1 MKIYIDSDFKCHVA
15 PGEGLREFETTFFS
29 NVPDAYVEGY
39 RYVPSGETWVR
50 KEPIYDMNHEVVG
63 ESETEFI
70 GEMVAPW
77 KPWDELDK
85 ILREYERTQ
94 NQELTAQNAELVDAM
109 ASMVEDVYNQDV
121 AVIEEGATV

>member
-1 MKIYIDSDFKCHVA
+1 MKIYIDSDYKCHVA
-15 PGEGLREFETTFFS
+15 PGEGLREFETKFFS

-50 KEPIYDMNHEVVG
+50 KTPTYDINHEVVG

-77 KPWDELDK
+77 KPWEELDK
-85 ILREYERTQ
+85 ILREYEQAQ

-121 AVIEEGATV
+121 AVIEGE

>member
-1 MKIYIDSDFKCHVA
+1 MKIYIDTDFKCHVA

-50 KEPIYDMNHEVVG
+50 KEPIYDMNHDVVG
-63 ESETEFI
+63 ESETEFM
-70 GEMVAPW
+70 GEMLAPW

-121 AVIEEGATV
+121 AVIEGE

>member
-1 MKIYIDSDFKCHVA
+1 MKIYIDSEFKCHTK
-15 PGEGLREFETTFFS
+15 PGDGLREFETRFFG
-29 NVPDAYVEGY
+29 NVPDAYIEGY
-39 RYVPSGETWVR
+39 RFVPSGETWVL
-50 KEPIYDMNHEVVG
+50 KEPTYDINHEIVG
-63 ESETEFI
+63 ESETTFM

-94 NQELTAQNAELVDAM
+94 NQELNAQNAELVDAM

-121 AVIEEGATV
+121 AVIEGE

>member
-1 MKIYIDSDFKCHVA
+1 MKIYIDSDFKCHVS
-15 PGEGLREFETTFFS
+15 PGEGLREFETKFFS

-39 RYVPSGETWVR
+39 RFVPSGETWVR
-50 KEPIYDMNHEVVG
+50 KEPVYDMNHDVVG
-63 ESETEFI
+63 ESETEFM
-70 GEMVAPW
+70 GEMLAPW

-85 ILREYERTQ
+85 ILRDYERTQ

-121 AVIEEGATV
+121 AVIEGE

>member
-1 MKIYIDSDFKCHVA
+1 MKIYIDSDFKCHTK
-15 PGEGLREFETTFFS
+15 PGEGLREFETRFFS

-50 KEPIYDMNHEVVG
+50 KTPTYNMEHEVVG
-63 ESETEFI
+63 ESETEFM

-77 KPWDELDK
+77 KPWEELDK
-85 ILREYERTQ
+85 ILREYEKAQ

-109 ASMVEDVYNQDV
+109 ASMVDDVYNQDV
-121 AVIEEGATV
+121 ATIEGE

>member
-1 MKIYIDSDFKCHVA
+1 MKIYIDSDFKCHTQ
-15 PGEGLREFETTFFS
+15 PGEGLREFETRFFS

-50 KEPIYDMNHEVVG
+50 KTPTYDINHEVVG
-63 ESETEFI
+63 ESETEFM

-109 ASMVEDVYNQDV
+109 ASMVDDVYNQDV
-121 AVIEEGATV
+121 AVIEGE

>member
-1 MKIYIDSDFKCHVA
+1 MKIYIDSDFKCHTK

-29 NVPDAYVEGY
+29 NVPDAYIEGY
-39 RYVPSGETWVR
+39 RYVPTGETWVR
-50 KEPIYDMNHEVVG
+50 KTPTYNMEHEVVG
-63 ESETEFI
+63 ESETEFM

-94 NQELTAQNAELVDAM
+94 NQELNAQNAELVDAM
-109 ASMVEDVYNQDV
+109 ASMVEDVYNQDMST
-121 AVIEEGATV
+121 IEGE

>member
-1 MKIYIDSDFKCHVA
+1 MKIYIDSDFKCHTK
-15 PGEGLREFETTFFS
+15 PGDGLREFETRFFS

-50 KEPIYDMNHEVVG
+50 KTPTYDINHEVVG
-63 ESETEFI
+63 ESETEFV

-77 KPWDELDK
+77 KPWEELDK
-85 ILREYERTQ
+85 ILREYEQTQ
-94 NQELTAQNAELVDAM
+94 NRELTAQNAELLDAM

-121 AVIEEGATV
+121 AVIEGE

>member
-15 PGEGLREFETTFFS
+15 PAEGLREFETKSFS

-50 KEPIYDMNHEVVG
+50 KEPIYDMNHDVVG
-63 ESETEFI
+63 ESETEFM
-70 GEMVAPW
+70 GEMLAPW
-77 KPWDELDK
+77 KPWEELDK
-85 ILREYERTQ
+85 ILREYEKAQ
-94 NQELTAQNAELVDAM
+94 NRELTAQNAELVVSM

-121 AVIEEGATV
+121 AVIEGE

>member
-15 PGEGLREFETTFFS
+15 PGDGLREFETKFFS

-39 RYVPSGETWVR
+39 RYIPYGETWVR
-50 KEPIYDMNHEVVG
+50 KEPIYNMDHEVVG
-63 ESETEFI
+63 ESETEFM

-77 KPWDELDK
+77 KPWEELDK
-85 ILREYERTQ
+85 ILRDYERTQ
-94 NQELTAQNAELVDAM
+94 NQELNAQNAELVDAM

-121 AVIEEGATV
+121 AVIEGE

>member
-15 PGEGLREFETTFFS
+15 PGEGLREFETRFFS

-63 ESETEFI
+63 ESETEFM

-77 KPWDELDK
+77 KPWEELDK
-85 ILREYERTQ
+85 ILREYEKAQ

-121 AVIEEGATV
+121 AVIEGE

>member
-1 MKIYIDSDFKCHVA
+1 MKIYIDSDFKCHLA
-15 PGEGLREFETTFFS
+15 PGEGLREFETMFFS

-39 RYVPSGETWVR
+39 RYVPYGETWVR
-50 KEPIYDMNHEVVG
+50 KEPIYDMNHEIVG
-63 ESETEFI
+63 ESKTEFM
-70 GEMVAPW
+70 GEMLAPW

-121 AVIEEGATV
+121 AVIEGE